1 MRNFIWEICH
11 NPGIKSK
18 MVVLLYR
25 LKTLHTKHYVIFY
38 PITFCFV
45 ILNKIINEVIIGGL
59 KYLIRR
65 ESVNVLEFGM
75 LMR

>member
-25 LKTLHTKHYVIFY
+25 LATLHTKHYVIFY

-45 ILNKIINEVIIGGL
+45 ILNKIINEVIIGVEIPYQTRIG
-59 KYLIRR
+59 KC
-65 ESVNVLEFGM
+65 
-75 LMR
+75 